1 MARCLALQWCAESSG
16 AEIRVATQRYQ
27 RQTSF
32 VNSSPTV
39 SGLHSWLTALCV
51 TLPCLHAVSKAPV
64 LPHAAVPVRPPSAR
78 SSSVLITLAVAPSA
92 IKDTCEVICVCP
104 RDYVH
109 MEVNTW
115 QVIHLLW
122 GPLQYTAFQ
131 PLLWFLS
138 FHAFALHWSFYT
150 YYTRNFPTKTP
161 DPLIPRWVNGSSC
174 PWPQPFVPIAPD
186 FLRGPDLIWPYQ
198 SHLHSSLL

>member
-1 MARCLALQWCAESSG
+1 MAL
-16 AEIRVATQRYQ
+16 
-27 RQTSF
+27 
-32 VNSSPTV
+32 
-39 SGLHSWLTALCV
+39 
-51 TLPCLHAVSKAPV
+51 
-64 LPHAAVPVRPPSAR
+64 
-78 SSSVLITLAVAPSA
+78 SA
-92 IKDTCEVICVCP
+92 IKDTCELICVCP

-150 YYTRNFPTKTP
+150 YYTRSFPTKTP
-161 DPLIPRWVNGSSC
+161 DPLIPRWVNCSSC
-174 PWPQPFVPIAPD
+174 PWPQPFVAIAPD

-198 SHLHSSLL
+198 SHLHSSLLWPPKRPEPFQTQELSGCTDLSSSQTSSYTAQRQWALFSDSSWVR